1 MSSGYYRAKLG
12 IEPFD
17 KILGGMVWCIV
28 GSNFDIDIEFE
39 DDYTMGQKVKLSEK
53 ICFALKE
60 MECPISIAAH

>member
-1 MSSGYYRAKLG
+1 
-12 IEPFD
+12 
-17 KILGGMVWCIV
+17 MVWCIV